1 VSTQKTQPADIN
13 RERRRH
19 PEMFNISVAA
29 ERLGTTPRH
38 VRRLIQERR
47 IPHYKVGSKVVLS
60 AEDCDAFLKQARRE
74 ATR

>member
-1 VSTQKTQPADIN
+1 MSSQKTQPANKN
-13 RERRRH
+13 RDVRRH

-47 IPHYKVGSKVVLS
+47 IPHYKVGAKVVLS
-60 AEDCDAFLKQARRE
+60 ADDCDKFLEQARRE
-74 ATR
+74 ALR